1 MQGRTSLVI
10 AHRLSTVRDADR
22 VVVLDA
28 GRVVQSG
35 THTEL
40 MRDRDGLYA
49 KLVARQFV
57 DG

>member
-1 MQGRTSLVI
+1 VI

-35 THTEL
+35 THTQL